1 MSLQGVVVAAL
12 GTFVVGATASGM
24 SLGLM
29 LDVTV
34 PALLLGQAIGHLGC
48 FFAACCAGLP
58 TSSRWG
64 LWSSGRAV
72 GARRI
77 PARFDG
83 IVFVAGFALYLVGR
97 QLLFPLRNLP
107 RKSARCR
114 QITLVVASAT
124 FLAAV
129 LTA

>member
-1 MSLQGVVVAAL
+1 MQGVVVAAL

-48 FFAACCAGLP
+48 FFAGCCAGLP

-83 IVFVAGFALYLVGR
+83 FVVVAGFALYLVGR
-97 QLLFPLRNLP
+97 RLLFLLRNLP
-107 RKSARCR
+107 RRSARCR
-114 QITLVVASAT
+114 QITLVVAET